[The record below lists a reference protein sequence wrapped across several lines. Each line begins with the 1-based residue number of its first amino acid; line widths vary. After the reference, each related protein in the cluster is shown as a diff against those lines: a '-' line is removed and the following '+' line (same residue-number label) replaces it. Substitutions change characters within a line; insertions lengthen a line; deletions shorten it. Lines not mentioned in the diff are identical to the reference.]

1 MEWGC
6 PKMGVP
12 YPMFIRDYVFI
23 YGDFPKSWGCIFI
36 YICLFIYMGNY
47 RLIYRYLYVYIFDMF
62 IYNYSYIYIY
72 NILGDFLSHGG
83 TQQWIKF
90 ISWKIHLYIYIYKW
104 MTWASNVGK
113 TM

>member
-1 MEWGC
+1 MGNGMEWGC

-62 IYNYSYIYIY
+62 IYNYSYIYI
-72 NILGDFLSHGG
+72 
-83 TQQWIKF
+83 
-90 ISWKIHLYIYIYKW
+90 IY
-104 MTWASNVGK
+104 
-113 TM
+113 